1 MQQTGRVASFV
12 KVLAVEETAL
22 ESAMPEER
30 RRIQVSKR
38 VCLME
43 HIILNESYDDK
54 ELTSDLE
61 FWFFFGR

>member
-1 MQQTGRVASFV
+1 
-12 KVLAVEETAL
+12 
-22 ESAMPEER
+22 MPEER

-61 FWFFFGR
+61 FWFFFGG